1 MRLVRALKLLLL
13 AVALFGAEVGESACF
28 VDDFSNDYIQAPASS
43 VEQLAKRAPA
53 HLIFQGSF
61 KVPEERTRKLAI
73 IPSCEASRSSAS
85 ELLRLLSIQR
95 K

>member
-1 MRLVRALKLLLL
+1 MCLVRALKLLLL

-43 VEQLAKRAPA
+43 VDQLAKRVPA

-61 KVPEERTRKLAI
+61 KVPEERTRKLAVT
-73 IPSCEASRSSAS
+73 PSCEASRSSAS